1 MGLGGDE
8 LRMLENHVQFDSDA
22 RLSAAKAQERP
33 SDARARIVRIP
44 QEAPDRSALLKD
56 LLAGDSNAV
65 RDYLDVLAERP
76 RLEEW
81 LYARERGNQGLCLGL
96 ESPGGGILICI
107 SPASSK
113 KRVRRVGAVAP
124 RLEATAPH
132 GRASPDDEAADQE
145 TVDALNQLIR
155 EASLRDRPC
164 FFQALIPEGDG
175 WAARTLHAA
184 GFRYATQLHFLR
196 CDSLPTGQPGKVAVP
211 EARFGVFKADHAGW
225 AWEPYH
231 SSRHSEFLRCLEKS
245 FEASSDCPLLTRL
258 RSPAQAFAAHAASG
272 DSETRHWW
280 LLRRGLDAVGLLLL
294 AVHDRSGELE
304 ILYMGLATPYRGMGA
319 GSLLLEKAFST
330 ACALRLGRVRTA
342 VDRDNAAARHL
353 YKKYGFLPTLMLEA
367 WFADAA
373 CRKT

>member
-1 MGLGGDE
+1 
-8 LRMLENHVQFDSDA
+8 MLENHTQSDSDA
-22 RLSAAKAQERP
+22 RSSAATAQERP

-44 QEAPDRSALLKD
+44 QEAPDRPALLKD
-56 LLAGDSNAV
+56 LLEGDSNAV
-65 RDYLDVLAERP
+65 RDYLDVLAGRP

-81 LYARERGNQGLCLGL
+81 LYARERGSRRQGLCLGL

-113 KRVRRVGAVAP
+113 KPARRAVAVAP
-124 RLEATAPH
+124 RLGATAPH
-132 GRASPDDEAADQE
+132 GHASPNGAAADEE
-145 TVDALNQLIR
+145 TVDALKQLIR

-196 CDSLPTGQPGKVAVP
+196 CDSFPAHRPGEMAIRELGLGASKT
-211 EARFGVFKADHAGW
+211 DHAGW

-294 AVHDRSGELE
+294 AVHDRSRELE
-304 ILYMGLATPYRGMGA
+304 ILYMGLAAPYRGMGV
-319 GSLLLEKAFST
+319 GSLLLEKAFSA

-342 VDRDNAAARHL
+342 VDRDNVAARHL
-353 YKKYGFLPTLMLEA
+353 YEKYGFLPTLMLAA
-367 WFADAA
+367 WFAGAA